1 MKKLKIFALSG
12 FLIYILFTLV
22 ACQGGLSVPTN
33 FSVDESNVLTWTEVE
48 NARNYVLEIKNVDTY
63 ESAEKSVRKP
73 SFSLAEQAEGD
84 YEIRVKAVGRNAE
97 TDQSEWSKSFAFH
110 KDYETG
116 CIYTLVNNSEYELTK
131 VGSASGDVRIEAEY
145 RGKPVTRIA
154 KNAFK
159 NSNRIESVTIGENVK
174 AIGESAFYNCSNL
187 VRVTLSDGVETI
199 GASAFQACRSLTEI
213 AITENITELPSF
225 VFAYCKSLKT
235 VSIGAGVLTIGES
248 AFSDCS
254 ALEAVVIP
262 KTVTTVGTY
271 AFAANDALKTVS
283 IGSGVTEIGSY
294 AFNKCYALRSITFEP
309 NSVLQSIGEFAFS
322 ECNEVTSVTLPNRLE
337 TIATGAFYASSALE
351 TVSVPNSVTAI
362 GESAFADTKFHRE
375 AMETE
380 TLVYAGDWIIDC
392 PKSIKE
398 EVTAINL
405 RELLKTEGTGANKT
419 EKPICELTDGTRGIA
434 DGTFAECQKLQDIIL
449 PSSIKYIGK
458 RAFYKCPSLWRVDFH
473 DKGVERIGEYA
484 FAECKGLSTLRLN
497 SGLKKIGAHAFYNA
511 TGIQSVTIPS
521 TVESIGER
529 AFKNTGMWNASY
541 FNSGIVYAGNWFVG
555 CDDSI
560 TSVAL
565 RKGTV
570 GIADYAFFNC
580 TDLVSVSAVASADS
594 DNLKYIG
601 KGAFYKCSS
610 LKSIYL
616 NEYVERIEDFAFYK
630 CTSLLDIGTPV
641 GLTSIGYSAFYR
653 CEQLM
658 EVDLSGSA
666 VEKIGNKAFYGCSGL
681 KTAKLGSDLKTLG
694 AYAFYGC
701 SALKEFT
708 LPSKLTTVE
717 EKTFAKCDSLE
728 TVKFNNKIE
737 TVGKYAFQDCVSL
750 KSVSLPDTVTSIE
763 DYAFYRCG
771 GLQSF
776 SFGNGLESIGN
787 YAFYGADGLNSL
799 HLPKT
804 LERIGKYAFKGNK
817 ALNAVLLPKSVTL
830 VDEHAFYGCANA
842 TFYTDAEKAFAP
854 WNEYWNSSYR
864 SVVWN
869 CTFATDEDGGDYI
882 RSVEIGKDTLGNI
895 NNAYSAPERA
905 GYTFLGWATDTA
917 SEEIAYE
924 AAQFAQASEG
934 TVLYAVWS
942 KNAE

>member
-33 FSVDESNVLTWTEVE
+33 FSVDEANVLTWAEVE
-48 NARNYVLEIKNVDTY
+48 NARGYVLEIKNADTD
-63 ESAEKSVRKP
+63 ESVEESVRKA
-73 SFSLAEQAEGD
+73 SFSLATQAEGD
-84 YEIRVKAVGRNAE
+84 YVIRIKAVGRNAE
-97 TDQSEWSKSFAFH
+97 TDQSEWSKPFSFH

-131 VGSASGDVRIEAEY
+131 VGSASGDVRVEAEY

-159 NSNRIESVTIGENVK
+159 NSNRITSVTIGENVK
-174 AIGESAFYNCSNL
+174 SIGESAFYNCSNL
-187 VRVTLSDGVETI
+187 VSVTLSDGLETI
-199 GASAFQACRSLTEI
+199 GSSAFQACRSLAEI
-213 AITENITELPSF
+213 TITGNIAELPSF
-225 VFAYCKSLKT
+225 AFAYCKSLKT
-235 VSIGAGVLTIGES
+235 VTIGSGVLTIGES

-254 ALEAVVIP
+254 ALETVAIP
-262 KTVTTVGTY
+262 KTVTTIGAY
-271 AFAANDALKTVS
+271 AFAANDALKTVT

-294 AFNKCYALRSITFEP
+294 AFNKCYALRSISFEED
-309 NSVLQSIGEFAFS
+309 SALRSIGEFAFS
-322 ECNEVTSVTLPNRLE
+322 ECNEVTAVTLPNRLE
-337 TIATGAFYASSALE
+337 TIATGVFYASSALE

-375 AMETE
+375 AMEAE

-398 EVTAINL
+398 ELTAINL
-405 RELLKTEGTGANKT
+405 RELLKTEGSGSNKA
-419 EKPICELTDGTRGIA
+419 EKPICELAEGTRGIA
-434 DGTFAECQKLQDIIL
+434 EGTFAECPKLQDIVL
-449 PSSIKYIGK
+449 PGSIKYIGK

-529 AFKNTGMWNASY
+529 AFKNTGMWNTSY
-541 FNSGIVYAGNWFVG
+541 FSSGIVYAGNWFVG
-555 CDDSI
+555 CDASI

-630 CTSLLDIGTPV
+630 CTSLLNIGTPV

-658 EVDLSGSA
+658 ELDLSGSA
-666 VEKIGNKAFYGCSGL
+666 VETIGAKAFYGCNGL
-681 KTAKLGSDLKTLG
+681 KTVKLGSDLKTLG

-701 SALKEFT
+701 GSLKELS

-717 EKTFAKCDSLE
+717 EKTFAKCESLE

-737 TVGKYAFQDCVSL
+737 TVGKYAFQDCASL
-750 KSVSLPDTVTSIE
+750 QSVSLPDTVTRIE
-763 DYAFYRCG
+763 DYAFYRCS
-771 GLQSF
+771 GLQSL
-776 SFGNGLESIGN
+776 SFGNGLESIGD
-787 YAFYGADGLNSL
+787 YAFYGAERLSAL
-799 HLPKT
+799 HFPKT
-804 LERIGKYAFKGNK
+804 LERIGRYAFKGNK
-817 ALNAVLLPKSVTL
+817 ALIAVHLSESVKL
-830 VDEHAFYGCANA
+830 IDEHAFYGCANV
-842 TFYTDAEKAFAP
+842 TFYTDADKASAP

-864 SVVWN
+864 PVVWN
-869 CTFATDEDGGDYI
+869 GTFATDEDGAEYV
-882 RSVEIGKDTLGNI
+882 RLVTIGTDTLGNI

-905 GYTFLGWATDTA
+905 GYTFLGWATNAD

-924 AAQFAQASEG
+924 AAQLAQASEG